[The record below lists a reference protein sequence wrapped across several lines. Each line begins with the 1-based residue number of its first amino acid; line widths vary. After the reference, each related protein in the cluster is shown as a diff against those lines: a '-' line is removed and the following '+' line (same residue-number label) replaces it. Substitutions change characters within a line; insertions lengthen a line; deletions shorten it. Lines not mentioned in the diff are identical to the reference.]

1 MTGALDRGVCGTGF
15 CALMAVE
22 HAKGRLKTGE
32 EIVNEG
38 LLGIKFTGKLTEEIA
53 NSHGHKAVVPVVG
66 GQCWIYGFNK

>member
-1 MTGALDRGVCGTGF
+1 
-15 CALMAVE
+15 MAVE

-66 GQCWIYGFNK
+66 GQSDPFPEGFTIGDIW